1 MTNDPKQKADNAANS
16 DGEEEEDVFHD
27 ARFPAE
33 EETVSEH
40 NYFLPLTTSRILIW
54 IRKPATLRRI
64 PYHQS

>member
-33 EETVSEH
+33 EETVSIITSCPS
-40 NYFLPLTTSRILIW
+40 LP
-54 IRKPATLRRI
+54 AG
-64 PYHQS
+64 Y